1 MLPAQL
7 LWVNLIASFFLATP
21 LAFEAPEKDL
31 MNRPPRR
38 PGEPIL
44 GPFVLY
50 RTVMVAVLM
59 TAGAL
64 LMFLDERSDALAS
77 GLAATAAVSEA
88 QTMAVTTVVMFQ
100 IFYLLNCRSLKHSI
114 LTVGMWSNPVLYL
127 GIALLVVLQALFI
140 YFPPMNVIF
149 DTVPLQ
155 PADLGKATLV
165 GATILPVVAIEKV
178 WRNWRARR

>member
-1 MLPAQL
+1 MTRNGRHGRPASPYDDDAIDGSE
-7 LWVNLIASFFLATP
+7 VAAGILA
-21 LAFEAPEKDL
+21 A
-31 MNRPPRR
+31 RP
-38 PGEPIL
+38 
-44 GPFVLY
+44 
-50 RTVMVAVLM
+50 VMVAVLM

-100 IFYLLNCRSLKHSI
+100 IFYLLNCRSLKHSL

-140 YFPPMNVIF
+140 YFPPMNVVF

-165 GATILPVVAIEKV
+165 GATILPVVAVEKA
-178 WRNWRARR
+178 WRNWRARS